1 MLVGLVVVVVLTRI
15 LVGLWHSAEALQWMA
30 KVREM
35 EVELDKAGKTH
46 DASLSSV
53 QEELHK
59 HKRHTFSKVLWI
71 VPLHSKCTR
80 ALTFENVCRH
90 TEQNQAERE
99 AERAKW
105 GLILDRLRLQLASV
119 WNLPPPV
126 PCARAPSPP
135 LGGARASGMMV
146 LDSFLPFACPC
157 GLQR

>member
-80 ALTFENVCRH
+80 ALTFENFCQGSLLSDLAR
-90 TEQNQAERE
+90 NISA
-99 AERAKW
+99 
-105 GLILDRLRLQLASV
+105 GLAYDQQRGGAGGEGIGGGGGGPEIDSGRKQEDIFGGESSA
-119 WNLPPPV
+119 PPP
-126 PCARAPSPP
+126 R
-135 LGGARASGMMV
+135 R
-146 LDSFLPFACPC
+146 
-157 GLQR
+157 